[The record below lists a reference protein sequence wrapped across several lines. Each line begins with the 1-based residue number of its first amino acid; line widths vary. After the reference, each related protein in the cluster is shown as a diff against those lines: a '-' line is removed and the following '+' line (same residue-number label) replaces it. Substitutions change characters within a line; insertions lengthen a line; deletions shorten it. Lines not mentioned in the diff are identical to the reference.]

1 MIPPGCAYA
10 RFMND
15 WVALTRTRRQVLKVR
30 QVVKNMHAIVH
41 GLKLR
46 LALKKTLI
54 GRISKGFD
62 FLGYRFGALG
72 LTGLAQQT
80 IDNHKQKLLLLYEQS
95 ASDQRVEKYVS
106 NWLRWTQSG
115 LA

>member
-1 MIPPGCAYA
+1 V
-10 RFMND
+10 
-15 WVALTRTRRQVLKVR
+15 WKVKERQVA
-30 QVVKNMHAIVH
+30 QNMHDIVH

-72 LTGLAQQT
+72 LAGLAQQT
-80 IDNHKQKLLLLYEQS
+80 IDNHKQRLLLFYEQG

-106 NWLRWTQSG
+106 NWRWWTVSG
-115 LA
+115 LAWV